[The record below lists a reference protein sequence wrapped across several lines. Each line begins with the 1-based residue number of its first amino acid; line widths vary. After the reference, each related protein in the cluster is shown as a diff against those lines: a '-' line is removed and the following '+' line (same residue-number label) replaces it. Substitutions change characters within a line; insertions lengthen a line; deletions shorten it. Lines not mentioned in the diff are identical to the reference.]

1 MIWAFILR
9 LWGGLGR
16 IARIAA
22 AYPWQ
27 AALIASLIACGWL
40 WTGKRKAQ
48 DRADDY
54 RAQIQKERAAYV
66 AAQEQAR
73 IRAEMALRA
82 QEARYKEKAD
92 NADKAHA
99 KALVDASRAADRYI
113 VANRVRIEAA
123 PSDASQAPA
132 RAESGSAGLPAKLP
146 ADPFVA
152 VSRADLQA
160 CTAAVTYA
168 VAAHNWAQTL
178 PREDERAPQ
187 LNMEP

>member
-16 IARIAA
+16 LARIAA

-27 AALIASLIACGWL
+27 AACIALALASVWL
-40 WTGKRKAQ
+40 WQGKQAAQ
-48 DRADDY
+48 GRAD
-54 RAQIQKERAAYV
+54 RCAAQIKAELAAYV

-113 VANRVRIEAA
+113 AANRVRIETAG
-123 PSDASQAPA
+123 SDASQAPA
-132 RAESGSAGLPAKLP
+132 AAAGGSAGSPDSAS
-146 ADPFVA
+146 AAAFMVA
-152 VSRADLQA
+152 VTENDVRI
-160 CTAAVTYA
+160 CTVNTQRLIDARE
-168 VAAHNWAQTL
+168 WAMG
-178 PREDERAPQ
+178 
-187 LNMEP
+187 LNN